1 MMAFAQI
8 DAGDNVIIGVRDD
21 GLVCRKIGRRWQK
34 IGQAP
39 VSVPRRT
46 TTVKPLTRADIA
58 EILTEILNGE
68 KPDA

>member
-39 VSVPRRT
+39 VPVPRR

-58 EILTEILNGE
+58 EVLTEILNGE